1 MDKIEIKFT
10 FTEPGHENCHEN
22 NDSLKRIEL
31 DIRFENKLE
40 ICDVAV
46 LRAISMSNIK
56 CARNARNMAMGEGG
70 GGNVSAMN
78 SVYPASHAQV
88 TLTN

>member
-1 MDKIEIKFT
+1 MD
-10 FTEPGHENCHEN
+10 
-22 NDSLKRIEL
+22 
-31 DIRFENKLE
+31 
-40 ICDVAV
+40 
-46 LRAISMSNIK
+46 
-56 CARNARNMAMGEGG
+56 MAMQWEGVSKM